1 MQMAKTGNRE
11 LHIDLETY
19 SELDIREVGAYKYVN
34 HESFEILLLAY
45 AFDNEPVSIIDLA
58 QGEEIP
64 SSVLKALFDYS
75 ITKVAHNANFERTCL
90 SKVIG
95 LMVPSQ
101 WRCTAVRASTLGLPR
116 SLADVGKVLGLAED
130 QQKMKIGKSLIAYFC
145 KPCKPTIKN
154 HGRTRNLPHHDL
166 DKWDLFKQYCCQDV
180 VTERAIDKKMD
191 AYPSTTRRELELWQ
205 LDQTIN
211 DYGVKVEQELV
222 NNILDFYAIYTDRL
236 LTRAREITKLDNPG
250 STSQIKSYLLS
261 KGIEVESIDKDHV
274 KALISDLKS
283 GDIKTPYKDEILE
296 FLSIRKELGKTSVS
310 KYDAMKR
317 SLCSDGRIRG
327 MLQFY
332 GANRTGRW
340 AGRIV
345 QLHNLPKNKL
355 ADLDYARD
363 LVIHNDM
370 DLIEMLFGSPL
381 DIFSQL
387 IRTSFIAHPRKT
399 FVVADYSAIEA
410 RVISWLA
417 NETWRQ
423 EVFAKNGDIYCASAS
438 QMFKVPVEKHGVNGH
453 LRAKGK
459 IAELALGYQG
469 AKGALLAMGAEEM
482 GLSEAELDDLVVSW
496 RNANPHIVELWNK
509 TERAAMAAVEAPGTI
524 QHVTKGIAFRM
535 INDSLF
541 CKLPSGRCLAYFGA
555 NIQKTKNKKSIIYQ
569 GTNQESGRWEH
580 VETYGGKLVENLTQ
594 AIARDCLG
602 EAMLQLY
609 ENGFGVRF
617 HVHDEV
623 IVEVNIDEADLKEK
637 QIRSIMALDNVT
649 WLDGLILNA
658 DSYQTSYYKKD

>member
-1 MQMAKTGNRE
+1 MAKTGNRE

-34 HESFEILLLAY
+34 HDSFEILLLAY

-64 SSVLKALFDYS
+64 SSVLNALFDYS

-95 LMVPSQ
+95 LMIPSQ

-166 DKWDLFKQYCCQDV
+166 DKWELFKQYCCQDV
-180 VTERAIDKKMD
+180 VTERAIDRKMD
-191 AYPSTTRRELELWQ
+191 SYPSTTRREQQLWQ

-211 DYGVKVEQELV
+211 DEGVKVEQRLV

-363 LVIHNDM
+363 LVIHNEM
-370 DLIEMLFGSPL
+370 DLIEMLYGSPL

-387 IRTSFIAHPRKT
+387 IRTSFIAHPGKI

-482 GLSEAELDDLVVSW
+482 GLSEAEIDDLVVSW
-496 RNANPHIVELWNK
+496 RNANPHIVDLWNK
-509 TERAAMAAVEAPGTI
+509 TEKAAMAAVESPGTV
-524 QHVTKGIAFRM
+524 QRVTKGIAFRM

-555 NIQKTKNKKSIIYQ
+555 KIQKTKNKKSIIYQ

-609 ENGFGVRF
+609 EFGFEVRF

-623 IVEVNIDEADLKEK
+623 IVEVNIDEANSKEK
-637 QIRSIMALDNVT
+637 QIRSIMALDNVA